1 MKTQIRWTPEYD
13 RIIAESLA
21 ECSLNLH
28 PAFEMAQKRLMNE
41 LNILVSKKA
50 VSSRYYRKF
59 PDLNLLAGDILEERI
74 YKNYMEAHK
83 PWYVRLWSAIQS
95 MLNLNQ
101 RL

>member
-28 PAFEMAQKRLMNE
+28 SAFEMAQRRLMDE
-41 LNILVSKKA
+41 VNILVSEKA

-59 PDLNLLAGDILEERI
+59 PDLNLLVKNILEKRI
-74 YKNYMEAHK
+74 YKSYMEAYK
-83 PWYVRLWSAIQS
+83 PWYVKLWSAIQS
-95 MLNLNQ
+95 MLNLNHK
-101 RL
+101 L

>member
-1 MKTQIRWTPEYD
+1 MRWIPEYD

-21 ECSLNLH
+21 ECRFELYS
-28 PAFEMAQKRLMNE
+28 AFEMAQRRLMNE
-41 LNILVSKKA
+41 LNILVSRKA

-59 PDLNLLAGDILEERI
+59 PDLNLLARDILEERA

-83 PWYVRLWSAIQS
+83 PWYVKLWNAVQS